1 MLLRMRV
8 LINQELTKMIV
19 LFLEELKVRTI
30 LGALAGTE
38 TVEFAGKC
46 IRHLLIDEHIA
57 EKSGRVFNTVDL
69 AHEFGFKDVDGKMPI
84 ELLALRNMLL
94 FRCYY
99 FGKWVP
105 AFIRCPK
112 LILTLIQHKF

>member
-1 MLLRMRV
+1 MFYSVDETTLV
-8 LINQELTKMIV
+8 DNEIKPSNCDFK
-19 LFLEELKVRTI
+19 EEI
-30 LGALAGTE
+30 FAGRE

-69 AHEFGFKDVDGKMPI
+69 AHEFGFKDVDGKRPI
-84 ELLALRNMLL
+84 DLLALRNMLL
-94 FRCYY
+94 FNGYSI
-99 FGKWVP
+99 GKWVP
-105 AFIRCPK
+105 EFIKCPK

>member
-1 MLLRMRV
+1 MDKTSPKSGEALDQPT
-8 LINQELTKMIV
+8 NSDYS
-19 LFLEELKVRTI
+19 EEIFAPHRR
-30 LGALAGTE
+30 E

-46 IRHLLIDEHIA
+46 IRHLLFNKHIA
-57 EKSGRVFNTVDL
+57 KKSGRVFNTVDL
-69 AHEFGFKDVDGKMPI
+69 AHEFGFNDVDGKMPSD
-84 ELLALRNMLL
+84 LLALRNMLL